1 MFVDENG
8 EYQYSL
14 KPQWPQLQVT
24 PDSFL
29 GKTMNTLFLTTD
41 TERYDVYLMQN

>member
-14 KPQWPQLQVT
+14 KPQWPQSQVT
-24 PDSFL
+24 PDSFW

-41 TERYDVYLMQN
+41 TERYDVYLLQN